1 VRDPVA
7 FPSPVLAVGALHSV
21 TRCIEA
27 DRGTVLCMAGFDRLV
42 GLAGAYDSSFQA
54 RPPARP
60 PAPAPPALASP
71 EGRAAGRSC
80 FSILAASA
88 PPGSAR
94 AAPPQRRAVTPAR
107 SDRQGP
113 VRSCVLACL
122 PALPTRVLSP
132 VHHMFW
138 VGKGTAA
145 AASSGSLV
153 QYSHPTFIHV
163 FLHVHILPTA

>member
-80 FSILAASA
+80 FSLLAASA
-88 PPGSAR
+88 PPDSER
-94 AAPPQRRAVTPAR
+94 AAPPPRRAVTPAR
-107 SDRQGP
+107 SHRQGP

-122 PALPTRVLSP
+122 LPCPPVCSPPSTTR
-132 VHHMFW
+132 F
-138 VGKGTAA
+138 G
-145 AASSGSLV
+145 SGRAPQL
-153 QYSHPTFIHV
+153 QPRLARWYILHPIFIHV